1 MAKGVPGMGRA
12 ELEEF
17 VASAALLAAHLTRQ
31 CEESVAGQRAAT
43 DELARC
49 ADGVGR
55 RVVDASAQLQ
65 QHARDA
71 IRGALAAEIG
81 TTTRTLHEA
90 GGALRA
96 MTERLREE
104 QVAAASHMRL
114 LAWQTMGWLALAAA
128 ALVAGSGYA
137 AWHNVQRMQRAQVQ
151 AEVLDALA
159 HVAFTSCDGHP
170 CIRLEDGAPR
180 WSGND
185 QYVLIHRGAATSGQ
199 PATR

>member
-17 VASAALLAAHLTRQ
+17 VASAALLAAHLSRQ
-31 CEESVAGQRAAT
+31 CEESVASQRNAT

-49 ADGVGR
+49 ADGIGR
-55 RVVDASAQLQ
+55 RVVDANAQLQ

-71 IRGALAAEIG
+71 IRSALVAEIG
-81 TTTRTLHEA
+81 TTTHTLHEA
-90 GGALRA
+90 AVALRA
-96 MTERLREE
+96 MTERLHDE
-104 QVAAASHMRL
+104 QVTAASRMRL

-128 ALVAGSGYA
+128 TLVAGSGYA
-137 AWHNVQRMQRAQVQ
+137 TWHNVQRMQRAQVQ

-159 HVAFTSCDGHP
+159 HVAITSCDGHP
-170 CIRLEDGAPR
+170 CIRLEDGTPR

-185 QYVLIHRGAATSGQ
+185 QYVLVHRGAATSGQ

>member
-31 CEESVAGQRAAT
+31 CEESVASQRNAA
-43 DELARC
+43 DDLARC

-71 IRGALAAEIG
+71 IRNALAAEVD

-90 GGALRA
+90 GSALRA
-96 MTERLREE
+96 LSERLHGD
-104 QVAAASHMRL
+104 QVAMVSRMRV

-128 ALVAGSGYA
+128 TLVAGSAYA

-151 AEVLDALA
+151 AEVLEALS
-159 HVAFTSCDGHP
+159 HVAITSCDGHP

-185 QYVLIHRGAATSGQ
+185 QYILVRRGGAASGQ
-199 PATR
+199 PEAP